1 MTTFTWTIAN
11 LEYTNDDNKAVTIAH
26 WRATAQDGDYTAS
39 SYGTCSFEQKDPF
52 DPSFIPF
59 NDLTEEV
66 VLGWVQDKMGEEIES
81 NLNNQMDALKN
92 PTSAIGV
99 PWNTGENNG

>member
-1 MTTFTWTIAN
+1 MNTTYTIAN
-11 LEYTNDDNKAVTIAH
+11 IEYTNDDNKAVTIAH

-39 SYGTCSFEQKDPF
+39 SYGTCSFEQKDPT
-52 DPSFIPF
+52 DPSFVPF
-59 NDLTEEV
+59 DDLTEEV